1 METLLDGVNHI
12 ALLTTDMD
20 RFIRFYQEVFDAHV
34 VHDNRHHAGHV
45 GERMVIMALGGQNAF
60 NVFEVPGNTQAQI
73 QTPMVKFVVTGCLYR
88 LSPRV
93 VAAATSL
100 EKAMS

>member
-1 METLLDGVNHI
+1 METLLDGVHHI
-12 ALLTTDMD
+12 ALLTRDME
-20 RFIRFYQEVFDAHV
+20 RFTRFYQ
-34 VHDNRHHAGHV
+34 
-45 GERMVIMALGGQNAF
+45 
-60 NVFEVPGNTQAQI
+60 
-73 QTPMVKFVVTGCLYR
+73 VTGCLYR